1 MTRKILAAAVLTL
14 IPAGSASA
22 AGETISAYG
31 TGQVPITPADPNK
44 NASIR
49 AAVADA
55 QKRVYPAALTDA
67 TANAQ
72 ALAAAANFTL
82 GPARDVA
89 QQAAV
94 PYYGGFIGRYPIFV
108 GSGPITGPFPD
119 GKFCDYV
126 TKPIRK
132 RVTVRGITRLRVV
145 RRVRVWTCSVPT
157 SVLATVEVTFTATP
171 KL

>member
-1 MTRKILAAAVLTL
+1 VTRKTLAAVVLAH
-14 IPAGSASA
+14 IAAASASA

-31 TGQVPITPADPNK
+31 TGQVPVTPTDPNR

-55 QKRVYPAALTDA
+55 QTRVYPAALADA

-72 ALAAAANFTL
+72 VLAAAANFTL
-82 GPARDVA
+82 GPVRDVA

-94 PYYGGFIGRYPIFV
+94 PYYGGFIGRNPIFV
-108 GSGPITGPFPD
+108 GGGPITGPYPN
-119 GKFCDYV
+119 GRFCAYV

-145 RRVRVWTCSVPT
+145 RRVRVWTCYVPT
-157 SVLATVEVTFTATP
+157 TVFATVEVTFTATP
-171 KL
+171 KV